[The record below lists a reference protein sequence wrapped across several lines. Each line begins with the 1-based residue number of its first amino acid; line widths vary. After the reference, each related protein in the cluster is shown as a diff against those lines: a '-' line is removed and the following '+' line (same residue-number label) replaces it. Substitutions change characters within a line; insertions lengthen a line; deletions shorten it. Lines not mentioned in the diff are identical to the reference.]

1 MLWVVW
7 QVDHHQHTADLQWL
21 RVLRALDR
29 FTLML
34 LLALEWCVKHLFM
47 HETSVKTLVK
57 VELKSENYSYQGS
70 LWNVQWY
77 EDIWDVRNSPCSF
90 YGTQLWPLWT
100 WKNLNAQV
108 INVCWRREVLDDL
121 IFGTSRSSSWRL
133 FLQPYN
139 QLKCVNSSTT
149 LQRCIMHLIYG
160 SHCTFFS

>member
-1 MLWVVW
+1 METIYVSSCLFRKDRPLMGRHLTVGKIDSKVFGIKKVFFKADFRVVKEWFEMMLWVVW

-77 EDIWDVRNSPCSF
+77 EDIWDVRNS
-90 YGTQLWPLWT
+90 L
-100 WKNLNAQV
+100 
-108 INVCWRREVLDDL
+108 
-121 IFGTSRSSSWRL
+121 L
-133 FLQPYN
+133 FLWHSFDPCELERIWM
-139 QLKCVNSSTT
+139 LK
-149 LQRCIMHLIYG
+149 
-160 SHCTFFS
+160 